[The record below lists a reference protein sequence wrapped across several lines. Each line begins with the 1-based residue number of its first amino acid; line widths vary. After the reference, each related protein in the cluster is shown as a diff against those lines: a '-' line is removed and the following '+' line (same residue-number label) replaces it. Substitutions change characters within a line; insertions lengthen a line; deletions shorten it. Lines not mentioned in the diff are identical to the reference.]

1 MLDIVLIPAI
11 DLTVAI
17 EVILL
22 EAADTI
28 LMYRILRTLPIR
40 PALGTATILPVR
52 TAVIVLIATI
62 AITLPIA
69 MRRLRSA
76 PLIPSRL
83 PQLPMLLT

>member
-40 PALGTATILPVR
+40 PALGTA
-52 TAVIVLIATI
+52 VIVLIATI